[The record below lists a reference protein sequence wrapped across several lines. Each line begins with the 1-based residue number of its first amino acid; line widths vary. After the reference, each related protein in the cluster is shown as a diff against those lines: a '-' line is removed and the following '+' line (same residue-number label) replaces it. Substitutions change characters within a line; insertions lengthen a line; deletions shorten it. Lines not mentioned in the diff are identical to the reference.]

1 MYKELLCTLITWKD
15 IYRLCQQLVR
25 QLRVAHFR
33 VDVIVAIA

>member
-15 IYRLCQQLVR
+15 IYRLCRQLAR
-25 QLRVAHFR
+25 QLREANFR